1 MAKIKVGSTAS
12 FQAGLT
18 RRIKAKGDDPI
29 RHFARHLFADLS
41 LTDLNQRRWE
51 DVTAT
56 VKSCW
61 KFYSEFD
68 GSKSQIRILPGTGA
82 YLVIEIASTNLPFL
96 LESLRMELSQLNLVL
111 ADVQQ
116 CRMGVIRHEKKMVLT
131 DEIEANESLIRL
143 EIKSAGAPAD
153 LESRLLRIIGFV
165 QRVVTDYTAL
175 RQQMLL
181 WSNDAELNTASVEIG
196 NLLKWFH
203 DNNFTFLGYE
213 EFRPDRK
220 ELKIVRKSRLGLAR
234 PGKSADGIP
243 VSVPEGTIKIEKM
256 PVRSKVHRPVYVDS
270 VTICERSDGDIVRL
284 GRFLGLFTSSVYT
297 ENPNEIPVV
306 RQKIADIFASFDFV
320 PSSHKGRELA
330 RILEILP
337 REELFFATDED
348 LSQLASHILALQE
361 RRIVRVLVRQ
371 DSYFANCIVYVPKD
385 TYNTSIRV
393 QIQKIL
399 VSTFSATDVEFS
411 TYFSESALT
420 RTHFVLRLE
429 KPVEVDLALL
439 EQQVTE
445 LTRSWADFFQE
456 SICEVHDEDEAA
468 RLFETYRDLYPPGY
482 RDDFS
487 VDCAVEDL
495 GFIDQLS
502 IDNPLNMNF
511 YDTEEGETR
520 FKLFHLGSA
529 LPLSDVIPI
538 LENLGAKTIEE
549 HPYDLCLEGAEVW
562 IHDFLLEMI
571 SLSEDGIG
579 SLRTIFEEAFRQIWR
594 GGKENDSFNRLIPTA
609 TMDHRQVALIRA
621 YARYFGQLQNANSQQ
636 FIADC
641 VTRYSEITK
650 KLFQLFEKRF
660 DPNPGKSKGRSE
672 QKLVRNILEKVAN
685 DVVNLADDRILRGFV
700 EMILATK
707 RTNYYQLNEDDS
719 FKDYVSLKLLPEDIS
734 EMPEPRPKFEI
745 FVYSPRIEGVHLRGG
760 KIARGGLRWSDR
772 TEDYR
777 TEVLGLVKAQQVK
790 NSVIVPV
797 GAKGGFLPKQI
808 PEDATRDEYMA
819 EGIACYRIFIQG
831 LLDLTDNL
839 VKGEVVKP
847 HQVVC
852 LDDDDTYLVVAAD
865 KGTATFSDIANEISD
880 QNGFWLGDAFA
891 SGGSVGYD
899 HKAMGITARGA
910 WKSVQQHFRDKD
922 TDIQNRDFSVIGIG
936 DMSGDVFG
944 NGMLLSEHICLI
956 AAFNHL
962 HIFVDPS
969 PNSKR
974 SFQERQRL
982 FNLPRSSWSDY
993 NSALISRGGGV
1004 FSRTVKSIK
1013 ISREMKNRFSIQE
1026 KSLTPNQL
1034 ITAILKTSADL
1045 LWNGGIGTYVKS
1057 RHESHLEV
1065 SDKANDAIRINAN
1078 QLQCKVIG
1086 EGGNLGV
1093 TQLARIEFCLLGGNC
1108 FSDFIDNAGGVNCS
1122 DAEVNIKIL
1131 LNQLLEAG
1139 KLTPAGRTSLLRK
1152 MTDSVA
1158 AIVLDNNYRQAQ
1170 TINLMDYQTD
1180 RRGSEYSEVLRSLEE
1195 QGQLDRQ
1202 LEFLPS
1208 EEEIQDR
1215 KTKGQSLTAPEIS
1228 VLTSYVKGI
1237 IKEELS
1243 TSEIVDEPY
1252 ICKEMLVAFPE
1263 ILVEKY
1269 RPELQSHRLRREL
1282 VATQIANGMVNFMG
1296 MNFVRRLQE
1305 STGFSTEN
1313 IARCFIGAR
1322 DVFELGRVWDEI
1334 CALDYLVDHR
1344 IQKEMM
1350 MDVTRL
1356 IRRVTRWLLRN
1367 RRRELVLE
1375 KEIPIFVKANRL
1387 LLADW
1392 ENLLAGSELVNWQ
1405 EKRAR
1410 LKAAGVPQ
1418 SLAGFAAAAHHLYSV
1433 MGVVEASARTG
1444 QSMRRIA
1451 QIYFAL
1457 GETLQL
1463 NWFSRQLHE
1472 YQADTQWQA
1481 LARETLQDDLS
1492 WQQVALTLGVVA
1504 ETRKSRSTDAL
1515 INQWL
1520 EERRTL
1526 VDRWLV
1532 LQAQMKSSDVLDP
1545 AVFTVGIRE
1554 LLDLAQAS
1562 RGAAQRF

>member
-1 MAKIKVGSTAS
+1 
-12 FQAGLT
+12 
-18 RRIKAKGDDPI
+18 
-29 RHFARHLFADLS
+29 
-41 LTDLNQRRWE
+41 
-51 DVTAT
+51 
-56 VKSCW
+56 
-61 KFYSEFD
+61 
-68 GSKSQIRILPGTGA
+68 
-82 YLVIEIASTNLPFL
+82 
-96 LESLRMELSQLNLVL
+96 
-111 ADVQQ
+111 
-116 CRMGVIRHEKKMVLT
+116 
-131 DEIEANESLIRL
+131 
-143 EIKSAGAPAD
+143 
-153 LESRLLRIIGFV
+153 
-165 QRVVTDYTAL
+165 
-175 RQQMLL
+175 
-181 WSNDAELNTASVEIG
+181 
-196 NLLKWFH
+196 
-203 DNNFTFLGYE
+203 
-213 EFRPDRK
+213 
-220 ELKIVRKSRLGLAR
+220 
-234 PGKSADGIP
+234 
-243 VSVPEGTIKIEKM
+243 
-256 PVRSKVHRPVYVDS
+256 
-270 VTICERSDGDIVRL
+270 
-284 GRFLGLFTSSVYT
+284 
-297 ENPNEIPVV
+297 
-306 RQKIADIFASFDFV
+306 
-320 PSSHKGRELA
+320 
-330 RILEILP
+330 
-337 REELFFATDED
+337 
-348 LSQLASHILALQE
+348 
-361 RRIVRVLVRQ
+361 
-371 DSYFANCIVYVPKD
+371 
-385 TYNTSIRV
+385 
-393 QIQKIL
+393 
-399 VSTFSATDVEFS
+399 
-411 TYFSESALT
+411 
-420 RTHFVLRLE
+420 
-429 KPVEVDLALL
+429 
-439 EQQVTE
+439 
-445 LTRSWADFFQE
+445 
-456 SICEVHDEDEAA
+456 
-468 RLFETYRDLYPPGY
+468 
-482 RDDFS
+482 
-487 VDCAVEDL
+487 
-495 GFIDQLS
+495 
-502 IDNPLNMNF
+502 
-511 YDTEEGETR
+511 
-520 FKLFHLGSA
+520 
-529 LPLSDVIPI
+529 
-538 LENLGAKTIEE
+538 
-549 HPYDLCLEGAEVW
+549 
-562 IHDFLLEMI
+562 
-571 SLSEDGIG
+571 
-579 SLRTIFEEAFRQIWR
+579 
-594 GGKENDSFNRLIPTA
+594 
-609 TMDHRQVALIRA
+609 
-621 YARYFGQLQNANSQQ
+621 
-636 FIADC
+636 
-641 VTRYSEITK
+641 
-650 KLFQLFEKRF
+650 
-660 DPNPGKSKGRSE
+660 
-672 QKLVRNILEKVAN
+672 
-685 DVVNLADDRILRGFV
+685 
-700 EMILATK
+700 
-707 RTNYYQLNEDDS
+707 
-719 FKDYVSLKLLPEDIS
+719 
-734 EMPEPRPKFEI
+734 
-745 FVYSPRIEGVHLRGG
+745 
-760 KIARGGLRWSDR
+760 
-772 TEDYR
+772 
-777 TEVLGLVKAQQVK
+777 
-790 NSVIVPV
+790 
-797 GAKGGFLPKQI
+797 
-808 PEDATRDEYMA
+808 
-819 EGIACYRIFIQG
+819 
-831 LLDLTDNL
+831 
-839 VKGEVVKP
+839 
-847 HQVVC
+847 
-852 LDDDDTYLVVAAD
+852 
-865 KGTATFSDIANEISD
+865 
-880 QNGFWLGDAFA
+880 
-891 SGGSVGYD
+891 
-899 HKAMGITARGA
+899 
-910 WKSVQQHFRDKD
+910 
-922 TDIQNRDFSVIGIG
+922 
-936 DMSGDVFG
+936 
-944 NGMLLSEHICLI
+944 
-956 AAFNHL
+956 
-962 HIFVDPS
+962 
-969 PNSKR
+969 
-974 SFQERQRL
+974 
-982 FNLPRSSWSDY
+982 
-993 NSALISRGGGV
+993 
-1004 FSRTVKSIK
+1004 
-1013 ISREMKNRFSIQE
+1013 MKNRFSIQE

-1158 AIVLDNNYRQAQ
+1158 AVVLDNNYRQAQ